1 MDHITNDTSLIG
13 PCDVIPVGGRNERF
27 PVVGHRENVI
37 KHFFSH
43 SLINSSNFYLQD
55 LGSKIALSIMD

>member
-27 PVVGHRENVI
+27 PVVGHRLKWATKIQNIVI
-37 KHFFSH
+37 FFH
-43 SLINSSNFYLQD
+43 
-55 LGSKIALSIMD
+55 